1 MILCDL
7 VACAL
12 LLLIFLLTVPALPQV
27 TATNTSRAALL
38 RQPLTFILFC
48 AVFGLPIGQL
58 QAQTLT
64 VLHNFTGAQD
74 GGTPFAGLTMDAAG
88 NLYGAAADGGLE
100 SCTSHQ
106 GFGCGTAFMLSRRNN
121 WTFNLLYTF
130 QGDNDGAYPVGGLT
144 IGSDGSLYG
153 TTAIGGGG
161 GCGLGI
167 LLGCGTVYN
176 LKPPAR
182 FCANVLCPWSETVLY
197 RFPGAAAGFF
207 PEDAVT
213 FDAAGNM
220 YGTTNEGS
228 ISNGG
233 GVVFELTHAGSGW
246 TETVLHE
253 FTAISPDGSLP
264 VGGVTFDSQGN
275 LYGTASAGGTTQG
288 GIVYQLV
295 QAGSGSIFN
304 PLYSFQFPNIIPYG
318 GVIADRA
325 GNLYGTTLNGSGAG
339 SVFEM
344 VAHGGS
350 WSYQLL
356 YALPGSIGDWG
367 PTANLAMDAA
377 GNLYST
383 TYNGGSSPNCN
394 RGCGTIFKLTPSNGS
409 WVYTLLHEFTGTE
422 GALPWGG
429 VIIDA
434 NGDLYGTATLGGTY
448 NEGVVWKLTP

>member
-1 MILCDL
+1 MILCGL
-7 VACAL
+7 IACAL
-12 LLLIFLLTVPALPQV
+12 LLLIFLLTVPGLPEV
-27 TATNTSRAALL
+27 TATNTSRAAL
-38 RQPLTFILFC
+38 RKQPLTFIFFC
-48 AVFGLPIGQL
+48 AIFSLPIGQL
-58 QAQTLT
+58 HAQTLT

-74 GGTPFAGLTMDAAG
+74 GGRPFAGLTMDAAG

-130 QGDNDGAYPVGGLT
+130 QGDNDGAYPIGGLT
-144 IGSDGSLYG
+144 IGRDGRLYG
-153 TTAIGGGG
+153 TTAIGGGS
-161 GCGLGI
+161 GCGVGV
-167 LLGCGTVYN
+167 LLGCGTVYK
-176 LKPPAR
+176 LRPPAR

-213 FDAAGNM
+213 FDSAGNL
-220 YGTTNEGS
+220 YGTTNQGS

-233 GVVFELTHAGSGW
+233 GVVFELTPSGSGW

-253 FTAISPDGSLP
+253 FTAIGPDGSLP
-264 VGGVTFDSQGN
+264 VGGVTFDFQGN

-295 QAGSGSIFN
+295 PAGSGPIFN

-339 SVFEM
+339 SVFEL
-344 VAHGGS
+344 VANGGS
-350 WSYQLL
+350 WRYQLL

-367 PTANLAMDAA
+367 PTANLAMDAG
-377 GNLYST
+377 GNLYGT

-409 WVYTLLHEFTGTE
+409 GVYTLLHEFTGTE

-434 NGDLYGTATLGGTY
+434 NGDLYGTTTLGGTY